1 MTAWHIVTCEY
12 PPAVGG
18 VADYARLVADGLTA
32 AGDEVHVWCPA
43 TAGIA
48 GSDGGRARV
57 HPVLGHAGPSDLR
70 ALDGGLDAVPGPRR
84 LLVQWVPHGYGYRSM
99 NVGFCAWVW
108 RRARRGDTVD
118 IMVHEPYLAFGE
130 GSWRQDGAALVH
142 RLMTMMLI
150 RAASRVWVSIPTWAE
165 RWRPFSLGKHVSF
178 EWLPIP
184 STLPSPSG
192 DAVGHTRHRL
202 APAGPLVGHLGTYG
216 APIRQALTAS
226 LPALLAADP
235 RATVALLG
243 DGGPAFRDSLLQAH
257 PALAAR
263 VVAPGRQP
271 GSTLA
276 EHVAACDVLVQP
288 YPDGVSSRRTSA
300 MAGLALGV
308 PVVTN
313 AGPMTE
319 PVWAERQAVSMVD
332 DAHGWVTAVTGLLDD
347 APARAQMAAHGRA
360 LYADRFDVARTIGAL
375 RHAR

>member
-18 VADYARLVADGLTA
+18 VADYARLVSEGLAA

-43 TAGIA
+43 TAGA
-48 GSDGGRARV
+48 PASDASRTRV
-57 HPVLGHAGPSDLR
+57 HPVLGHAAPSDLR
-70 ALDGGLDAVPGPRR
+70 ALDAGLDAVPGPRR

-108 RRARRGDTVD
+108 RRARHGDTVD
-118 IMVHEPYLAFGE
+118 IMVHEPYLAFRE

-142 RLMTMMLI
+142 RVMTMMLI
-150 RAASRVWVSIPTWAE
+150 RAATRVWVSIPTWAE
-165 RWRPFSLGKHVSF
+165 RWRPFTLGKRVGF

-184 STLPSPSG
+184 STLPSPAG
-192 DAVGHTRHRL
+192 DAVAATRHRL
-202 APAGPLVGHLGTYG
+202 APDGPLIGHLGTYG
-216 APIRQALTAS
+216 GPIRQALAAS
-226 LPALLAADP
+226 LPALLSAVP

-243 DGGPAFRDSLLQAH
+243 DGGAGFRDSLLQAH
-257 PALAAR
+257 PAFAAR
-263 VVAPGRQP
+263 IVAPGRQ
-271 GSTLA
+271 SRSALA

-319 PVWAERQAVSMVD
+319 PVWAERQAVSLVD
-332 DAHGWVTAVTGLLDD
+332 GADGWVPAVTGLLEDGH
-347 APARAQMAAHGRA
+347 ARAGLAQRGLA
-360 LYADRFDVARTIGAL
+360 LYADRFDVSRTIGAL
-375 RHAR
+375 RRAQ